1 MAATAP
7 FRIIKFWTEYKRSAG
22 GLKAIDKVEYCAVG
36 MASKSTTV
44 ARIADLRRIR
54 EAPDPDDVASNIAR
68 DRWMFV
74 ERHYDAWKAGQE
86 APEHGTPLAAWP
98 GITAEQ
104 AEVMR
109 TAGLRS
115 VEDIASATDS
125 VINRI
130 NLPGVRDVQAS
141 AKLFLGSLDTQ
152 RTADALAEKDKQIS
166 VLSEQLEELRQIVLA
181 QGRGDDEAPK
191 RRGRPPK
198 VRDDVEAPDMDAEAA

>member
-1 MAATAP
+1 MAVTAP
-7 FRIIKFWTEYKRSAG
+7 FRIIKFWTQYKRTAA
-22 GLKAIDKVEYCAVG
+22 GLKAIDMVEYCAVG
-36 MASKSTTV
+36 MASKATTV

-54 EAPDPDDVASNIAR
+54 EAPDPDDVASNLAR
-68 DRWMFV
+68 ERWLFI
-74 ERHYDAWKAGQE
+74 EKHYNAWKSGQE

-98 GITAEQ
+98 GISAEQ

-130 NLPGVRDVQAS
+130 QLPGVRDIQNA
-141 AKLFLGSLDTQ
+141 AKLFLDSLDTQ
-152 RTADALAEKDKQIS
+152 RTADELARKDQQIAA
-166 VLSEQLEELRQIVLA
+166 LSEQLEELRQIVIA
-181 QGRGDDEAPK
+181 QSRDDDAPK

-198 VRDDVEAPDMDAEAA
+198 VRDDVDASEMDADAA